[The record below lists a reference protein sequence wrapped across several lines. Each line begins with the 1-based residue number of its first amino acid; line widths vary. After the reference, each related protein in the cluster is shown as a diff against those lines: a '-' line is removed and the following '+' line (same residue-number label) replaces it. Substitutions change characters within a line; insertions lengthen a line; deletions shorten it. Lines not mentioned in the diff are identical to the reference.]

1 MALSYYYFQRR
12 YGQIRDDYPLE
23 SYVEDD
29 VNGTI
34 GSAEWG
40 TWQEN
45 VASGVTT
52 RGKDPNFLLLR
63 YEDMIEDTAREL
75 RRLASFLN
83 ITASEERIQ
92 QVIEFSAA
100 SRLRKLEREDA
111 QVWVGTKNRR
121 QDIPMIRAATSG
133 GWRQELPEPA
143 LQESNRHGATLWG
156 SSATSCRSRHDRPA
170 AQRLAGRT
178 DLFLVTIV
186 ILIEADRCL
195 LVVKRWVEWTSAIL
209 P

>member
-133 GWRQELPEPA
+133 GWRQELPEPCVA
-143 LQESNRHGATLWG
+143 RIESAWGDLMGQLGYELSVPSRSSGGAEVG
-156 SSATSCRSRHDRPA
+156 GPDRSFPCHYSDPYRSR
-170 AQRLAGRT
+170 
-178 DLFLVTIV
+178 
-186 ILIEADRCL
+186 
-195 LVVKRWVEWTSAIL
+195 
-209 P
+209 